1 MSDSK
6 DIFTGRRSIRKY
18 KPGDIPQAILEE
30 AVRAASQAPTARN
43 VQPWEFVVVTQ
54 PQRLKELSMLVSP
67 NGAFLERAS
76 ACIVVFCHDTK
87 YYLEDGCAATTQAL
101 LSLSMAGLGAC
112 WIAGDKKEYAEKVR
126 AFLGG
131 IPDLKLV
138 SLIAVGW
145 PAEMPLP
152 QKRNARE
159 LIHWERFA

>member
-1 MSDSK
+1 
-6 DIFTGRRSIRKY
+6 
-18 KPGDIPQAILEE
+18 
-30 AVRAASQAPTARN
+30 
-43 VQPWEFVVVTQ
+43 
-54 PQRLKELSMLVSP
+54 
-67 NGAFLERAS
+67 
-76 ACIVVFCHDTK
+76 
-87 YYLEDGCAATTQAL
+87 
-101 LSLSMAGLGAC
+101 MAGLGAC